1 MLEKILSALD
11 LGVEERKIYRHL
23 LNEGETT
30 AGELARKIGMARPTL
45 YDLLRKMRDKGVVGQ
60 SMRHGVRSYE
70 AEAPYKLNHMLDTK
84 IKTLQE
90 QQTQFQNLLPL
101 LEARRNKQFLAPRY
115 HFFDGVDGL
124 KNVIMDMLLYRDL
137 TTYAFWSIKAA
148 MTLLTPDFFCFH
160 NTERI
165 RNRLF
170 VRAIWPG
177 NQTVNI
183 RRYPF
188 LGGGE
193 GFYREIRI
201 APPEVDSH
209 MGYWI
214 YGNKVAFLSS
224 TRECY
229 GWIIESA
236 ECAEMMTKQHQFL
249 WKSCQKMATNP
260 EDVREFLKTLR

>member
-165 RNRLF
+165 RNRLLTSG
-170 VRAIWPG
+170 AI
-177 NQTVNI
+177 
-183 RRYPF
+183 PF
-188 LGGGE
+188 WAAAKVFTARFASPRQRLT
-193 GFYREIRI
+193 RI
-201 APPEVDSH
+201 WGIGS
-209 MGYWI
+209 
-214 YGNKVAFLSS
+214 
-224 TRECY
+224 
-229 GWIIESA
+229 
-236 ECAEMMTKQHQFL
+236 
-249 WKSCQKMATNP
+249 MATKSRFFPRRANVTDGSSKAP
-260 EDVREFLKTLR
+260 NAPR